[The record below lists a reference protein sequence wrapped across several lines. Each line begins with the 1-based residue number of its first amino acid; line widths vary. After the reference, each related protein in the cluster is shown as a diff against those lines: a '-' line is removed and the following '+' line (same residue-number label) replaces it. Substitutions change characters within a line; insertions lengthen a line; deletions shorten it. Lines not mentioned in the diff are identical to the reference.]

1 MNKNDNK
8 MLLAISELL
17 DKKLS
22 SELHPIKTDLG
33 VMKENISVVLKLVL
47 DLKEDVDFLKAKN
60 S

>member
-1 MNKNDNK
+1 

-22 SELHPIKTDLG
+22 SELHPIKNDLG

>member
-1 MNKNDNK
+1 MNENDNK

-17 DKKLS
+17 DKKLN
-22 SELHPIKTDLG
+22 SELHPIKNDLG
-33 VMKENISVVLKLVL
+33 VMKKNISVVLKLVL